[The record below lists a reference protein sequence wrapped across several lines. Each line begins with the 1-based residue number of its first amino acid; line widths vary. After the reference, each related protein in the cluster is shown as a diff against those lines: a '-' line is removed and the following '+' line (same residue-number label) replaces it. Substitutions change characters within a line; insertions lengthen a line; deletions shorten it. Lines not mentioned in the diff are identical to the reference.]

1 LRSPLQRIS
10 PHSILSAATT
20 IVDIVDPLPFRD
32 SSVETRA
39 AGLWEHVMPNRP
51 LHEIPMRALKRPEP
65 SVDVR
70 LAADGIVYLTC
81 GLEYER
87 ALPSLVDYLARAAE
101 LRPNTTFLAERD
113 SSKQWRRLTYAAAA
127 RDTAAVATWL
137 IREGFGPT
145 SAPIMIL
152 SENSIEHAL
161 LTLGAMRAGVAVV
174 PVSPTYSFG
183 NDLSRLGYALE
194 LTEPAIVYAGDAAR
208 YAAALKYAQAPGRRI
223 ISGAEF
229 TGMLREVDEAAVGAR
244 RLQIGDDT
252 IAKILL
258 TSGSTGRPKGVINTH
273 GNIAASIQMLRQ
285 IGEPFDPDRTHTVVD
300 WLPWHHTFGGNAQF
314 NGVLA
319 HAGTL
324 YIDTGRPLPGLF
336 DATIENLREISPTSF
351 GCVPAAFGILASAL
365 ERDADLRHKFFKN
378 MRGLAYGGALLPQLT
393 WERMQRL
400 AVQETGERIPFGT
413 GWGMTETTATGVA
426 VYWNTDRTGLLG
438 LPQPG
443 VTLKLVPAGDRM
455 ELRIKGPQIMAGY
468 YKADALNAAA
478 FDQEGYFK
486 TGDAVRWVDA
496 ERPLEGLEFA
506 GRTAE
511 DFKLLSGTWV
521 QASIIRR
528 DLVEALQPY
537 VSDAVICAPDHPWLG
552 ALIWLTVPN
561 DARARATMG
570 EKLAAFNRSRQGSAD
585 TIARLLI
592 LQDPPS
598 AEAGEITD
606 KRSINQRLT
615 MARRATDIAVL
626 YADPVDPRVIEP
638 IDAGQSTART

>member
-1 LRSPLQRIS
+1 ML
-10 PHSILSAATT
+10 
-20 IVDIVDPLPFRD
+20 
-32 SSVETRA
+32 
-39 AGLWEHVMPNRP
+39 NRP
-51 LHEIPMRALKRPEP
+51 LHEIPMRALNRPEP
-65 SVDVR
+65 RVDVR
-70 LAADGIVYLTC
+70 RTGNGTVYVSC
-81 GLEYER
+81 GLKFE
-87 ALPSLVDYLARAAE
+87 AGLPSLIDYLARSAT
-101 LRPNTTFLAERD
+101 LRPDTTFLAERD
-113 SSKQWRRLTYAAAA
+113 ASGQWRRLTYAAAW

-145 SAPIMIL
+145 GAPIMIL
-152 SENSIEHAL
+152 SENSIEHAVL
-161 LTLGAMRAGVAVV
+161 MLGAMRAGVAVV
-174 PVSPTYSFG
+174 PVSPTYAFG
-183 NDLSRLGYALE
+183 RDLSRLGYALA
-194 LTEPAIVYAGDAAR
+194 LAEPALVFAGDANR
-208 YAAALKYAQAPGRRI
+208 YHAALGYAKAEGRRI
-223 ISGAEF
+223 LSSVEF
-229 TGMLREVDEAAVGAR
+229 PQMLQEVDEAAVAAR
-244 RLQIGDDT
+244 RLLIKGDT

-273 GNIAASIQMLRQ
+273 ANIAASVQMLRQ
-285 IGEPFDPDRTHTVVD
+285 IGEPFDPERTHTVVD

-365 ERDADLRHKFFKN
+365 ERDADLRRKFFKN
-378 MRGLAYGGALLPQLT
+378 LRGLAYGGALLPQVT

-443 VTLKLVPAGDRM
+443 VTLKLVPAGDRL
-455 ELRIKGPQIMAGY
+455 ELRIKGPQIMTGY
-468 YKADALNAAA
+468 YKADALNAEA
-478 FDQEGYFK
+478 FDEEGYFR
-486 TGDAVRWVDA
+486 TGDAVRWVDP
-496 ERPLEGLEFA
+496 ECPIEGLEFA

-521 QASIIRR
+521 QASLIRR
-528 DLVEALQPY
+528 DLVEALQPCIT
-537 VSDAVICAPDHPWLG
+537 DAVICAPDHPWLG
-552 ALIWLTVPN
+552 ALVWLNVP
-561 DARARATMG
+561 DDDRVRAVLA
-570 EKLAAFNRSRQGSAD
+570 EKLAAFNRARQGSAD
-585 TIARLLI
+585 TVARLLV
-592 LQDPPS
+592 LKEPPS

-615 MARRATDIAVL
+615 MQCRAVDVALL
-626 YADPVDPRVIEP
+626 YADPIDPRVILP
-638 IDAGQSTART
+638 AAAVQ